1 MNKYFRKIFTSTIIG
16 LTLSACCIV
25 SATAQDAVL
34 VSGSEGR
41 IKVQVTDIVQEYDEQ
56 IEGQDLIIHIQDV
69 NAKILKGEQKGMSV
83 SFKNDYVSMK
93 VGDKVF
99 LDTTTL
105 EDGQMLYAVS
115 DFERRPVLIVF
126 MIVFFALVIG
136 FGRMQGFRSL
146 VSLGVSI
153 IAIFFVLIPLLIKGY
168 NPVLVAT
175 AISAV
180 ILFIAIFFTHG
191 FNRKST
197 IAFSGTVLAV
207 IVTGL
212 LAYVAVIFGHITG
225 LSAQESVYL
234 NYNTQGNLDFAG
246 LFLASIMIGMLG
258 VLDDISITQ
267 VAVVRELY
275 GVAPHMTKKQ
285 LFESAIRVGK
295 EHVGA
300 LVNTLVLAYIGVALP
315 TVMYFSMSTMGTGEL
330 MNREVFASEI
340 LRTILGSIG
349 LILTVPIT
357 TWLAVIFLKDFK
369 GKKMTVEEMEHGHS
383 HAGHGHHH

>member
-1 MNKYFRKIFTSTIIG
+1 MITKKI
-16 LTLSACCIV
+16 TLLILVFFGIV
-25 SATAQDAVL
+25 SSAAAQETL
-34 VSGSEGR
+34 TVSGSEGR
-41 IKVQVTDIVQEYDEQ
+41 IKVQITDIVHEYDEP
-56 IEGQDLIIHIQDV
+56 IEGQNLIIHIQDL
-69 NAKILKGEQKGMSV
+69 NGKILKGEQKGNSV
-83 SFKNDYVSMK
+83 SFKNDYVPMK

-105 EDGQMLYAVS
+105 EDGQVLYAVS
-115 DFERRPVLIVF
+115 DFERRPVLILF
-126 MIVFFALVIG
+126 TLLFFVLVIG
-136 FGRMQGFRSL
+136 FGRMQGIRSL
-146 VSLGVSI
+146 VSLGVSV
-153 IAIFFVLIPLLIKGY
+153 IAIFFVLIPLLVKGY

-175 AISAV
+175 EIAAV

-197 IAFSGTVLAV
+197 IAFIGTVSAV

-212 LAYVAVIFGHITG
+212 LAQIAIVLGHITG
-225 LSAQESVYL
+225 LAAQESVYL

-330 MNREVFASEI
+330 INREVFASEI

-369 GKKMTVEEMEHGHS
+369 GKKMTMEEMEHGHS
-383 HAGHGHHH
+383 HAGHGH

>member
-1 MNKYFRKIFTSTIIG
+1 MRKNGGFIVGVAILAMVIFSHVVNAQEGSVT
-16 LTLSACCIV
+16 V
-25 SATAQDAVL
+25 SD
-34 VSGSEGR
+34 SENR
-41 IKVQVTDIVQEYDEQ
+41 IKVEVVEIIQTYTDTNEYGPAIKIQEVKAKV
-56 IEGQDLIIHIQDV
+56 IQ
-69 NAKILKGEQKGMSV
+69 GEQKGEIV
-83 SFKNDYVSMK
+83 IFKNDYAVME
-93 VGDKVF
+93 VGDKVY

-105 EDGQMLYAVS
+105 DTGEVIYAVS
-115 DFERRPVLIVF
+115 DFDRKPVLIVF
-126 MIVFFALVIG
+126 LLLFIALVIG
-136 FGRMQGFRSL
+136 FGKMQGVRSL

-153 IAIFFVLIPLLIKGY
+153 FAIFFVLIPLLIKGY
-168 NPVLVAT
+168 PPVLIAT
-175 AISAV
+175 LVSAA
-180 ILFIAIFFTHG
+180 ILFFAIFFTHG

-330 MNREVFASEI
+330 INREVFASEI

-369 GKKMTVEEMEHGHS
+369 GKKMTVEEMEHGYSHGGHS
-383 HAGHGHHH
+383 H

>member
-1 MNKYFRKIFTSTIIG
+1 MRKNGGFIVGVAILAMVIFSHVVNAQEGSVT
-16 LTLSACCIV
+16 V
-25 SATAQDAVL
+25 SD
-34 VSGSEGR
+34 SENR
-41 IKVQVTDIVQEYDEQ
+41 IKVEVVEIIQTYTDTNEYGPAIKIQEVKAKV
-56 IEGQDLIIHIQDV
+56 IQ
-69 NAKILKGEQKGMSV
+69 GEQKGEIV
-83 SFKNDYVSMK
+83 IFKNDYAVME
-93 VGDKVF
+93 VGDKVY

-105 EDGQMLYAVS
+105 DTGEVIYAVS
-115 DFERRPVLIVF
+115 DFDRKPVLIVF
-126 MIVFFALVIG
+126 LLLFIALVIG
-136 FGRMQGFRSL
+136 FGKMQGVRSL

-153 IAIFFVLIPLLIKGY
+153 FAIFFVLIPLLIKGY
-168 NPVLVAT
+168 PPVLIAT
-175 AISAV
+175 LVSAA
-180 ILFIAIFFTHG
+180 ILFFAIFFTHG

-330 MNREVFASEI
+330 INREVFASEI

-383 HAGHGHHH
+383 HGGHSH